1 MNRLID
7 YQDVESDKVK
17 ICAKCVLD
25 TTVHDIWFDE
35 RGKCKYCY
43 IHDEMEQLHPLDG
56 SEDIRL
62 KAIVK
67 KIKDSGK
74 GKKYD
79 CICGLS
85 GGRDSTYTLY
95 TAIKLGLHPLAVNL
109 DNGWGTPIADKNIQ
123 NACKI
128 LNVDLVSVK
137 IDWEEYKDI
146 QRAFVLA
153 GVSDVDLPSD
163 LGIYALLF
171 SMAKKHK
178 VKYVLNGHSFR
189 TEGTSPIS
197 WSYFDPLYIKD
208 VYNKFG
214 SGKKLETLPTMSM
227 MQLFKYTFINGI
239 REVRVLEYMNYEK
252 KKVDDLLSKELNWEY
267 YGGHHHENVF
277 THFIQSYYLPKKFN
291 IDKRKTELSAM
302 IRSGQTS
309 KDKALQELEEAYEF
323 NDKMVQ
329 EVIKKMGFTQ
339 EEFQLHMKAPN
350 KTHADFK
357 TMLTFYRVFRGPI
370 NLFTRLHVLPRIL
383 YLKYSRQ

>member
-1 MNRLID
+1 MA
-7 YQDVESDKVK
+7 
-17 ICAKCVLD
+17 ICIKCVLD

-35 RGKCKYCY
+35 QGKCKYCY
-43 IHDEMEQLHPLDG
+43 IHDEMEKLHPLDG
-56 SEDIRL
+56 NETARL
-62 KAIVK
+62 NNIVE
-67 KIKDSGK
+67 KIKDAGI

-95 TAIKLGLHPLAVNL
+95 TAKKLGLRPLAVNL
-109 DNGWGTPIADKNIQ
+109 DNGWGTPIADKNIE

-137 IDWEEYKDI
+137 IEWEEYKDI
-146 QRAFVLA
+146 QRAFILA

-178 VKYVLNGHSFR
+178 VKYILNGHSFR

-208 VYNKFG
+208 VYKKFG
-214 SGKKLETLPTMSM
+214 SGKKLKTLPTISM
-227 MQLFKYTFINGI
+227 VQLLKYTFLNGI
-239 REVRVLEYMNYEK
+239 REIRMLEYMNYEK
-252 KKVDDLLSKELNWEY
+252 KKVDPVLTKELIWEY

-277 THFIQSYYLPKKFN
+277 THFIQSYYLPQKFN

-302 IRSGQTS
+302 IRSGQIS
-309 KDKALQELEEAYEF
+309 KEDALKELEHPYEW
-323 NDKMVQ
+323 DKNMVD
-329 EVIKKMGFTQ
+329 EVIQKMDFTK
-339 EEFQLHMKAPN
+339 EEFQAHMKAPN
-350 KTHADFK
+350 RTHNEFR
-357 TMLTFYRVFRGPI
+357 TMLSFYRIFRGPI
-370 NLFTRLHVLPRIL
+370 NLFTKMHLLPRIL
-383 YLKYSRQ
+383 YLKYTKQ